1 MARPRSKCSG
11 GEAMSAQEFS
21 LSSIH
26 PTPTEEEAVAIT
38 AALEFGWPRPVIGAA
53 PDTRPST
60 SWRFSGRWWA
70 SHGTLRRARPGL

>member
-1 MARPRSKCSG
+1 
-11 GEAMSAQEFS
+11 MSTPEMS
-21 LSSIH
+21 VSSIH

-38 AALEFGWPRPVIGAA
+38 AALEFGWPRAVAA
-53 PDTRPST
+53 STADKRPTT

>member
-1 MARPRSKCSG
+1 
-11 GEAMSAQEFS
+11 MSAQELS
-21 LSSIH
+21 VSSIH

-38 AALEFGWPRPVIGAA
+38 AALEFGWPRAVISE
-53 PDTRPST
+53 PTNTRPST